1 MRAARRNVVFGA
13 LVGAAVLGGS
23 LAYGASVQAEASSSE
38 PSSLVEDY
46 SYPGAAQIEADK
58 QIKLLKG
65 DGKIML
71 AECGSATDLI
81 QVESYNDSSEPVYCF
96 KVLGSSGYLTLEIP
110 KVYFIWAGDEKVTA
124 TVTVG
129 GVEKD
134 PVVVAAN
141 DGEPVG
147 AEDPKNHA
155 ILLEL
160 RV

>member
-1 MRAARRNVVFGA
+1 MLTTRRKVLITAVA
-13 LVGAAVLGGS
+13 GAAVAGS
-23 LAYGASVQAEASSSE
+23 LAYGVSAQAEEAADQ
-38 PSSLVEDY
+38 PASLVEDF

-58 QIKLLKG
+58 KIKLIKG

-81 QVESYNDSSEPVYCF
+81 QVESYNNLSEPVYCF
-96 KVLGSSGYLTLEIP
+96 KVLGSTGFLTLEIP
-110 KVYFIWAGDEKVTA
+110 NVFFIWAGDEKVTA

-134 PVVVAAN
+134 PVVVDAN

-155 ILLEL
+155 VLLEL